1 MGNRDAR
8 RLGLIEAALQGRIT
22 NQQGADSLGMSRRQF
37 KRLRHRVAREGPQG
51 LIHRSRGRPSSHQ
64 LAPAVREKVVA
75 LLTQQAARLN
85 DCHVADLLAEDSVAV
100 SADSV
105 RRIRCR
111 LGLAPKRHRRPPR
124 HRRRRER
131 QPAAGALVLV
141 DGSPFP
147 WLGEDQPRCT
157 LVGALDDATG
167 AILALTLRAEEDLH
181 GYAVVLREVCV
192 SYGLPLALYGDRTNI
207 FVRNDD
213 HWTLEEELQGRQ
225 FPTQMGR
232 TLEELGIRYI
242 AARSPQAKG
251 RVERLWN
258 TLQDRLAAELALR
271 GIRTWAAALA
281 FLPQFIARFNRR
293 FARPAAATAVWRRP
307 PRDLDRLLAC
317 RYERVV
323 ARDNTVALEGR
334 RLQLPAG
341 PWQRSYHGSRVELR
355 ELLDGRLL
363 VFCRGQLLAEQRA
376 PAEPFTL
383 APRRHHRPPPP
394 NSSNNGRHKATQK
407 PDRPRSRPKG
417 QPPQTPPRAPQPTR
431 SPTPDHPWR
440 HGLPI
445 PISRARV

>member
-8 RLGLIEAALQGRIT
+8 RLGLIQAALQGRIT

-37 KRLRHRVAREGPQG
+37 KRLRRRVAREGPGG
-51 LIHRSRGRPSSHQ
+51 LIHRSRGRPSSRQ
-64 LAPAVREKVVA
+64 LAPAVHEKVVA
-75 LLTQQAARLN
+75 LLTQPATRLN
-85 DCHVADLLAEDSVAV
+85 DCHVADLLAEDGVAV

-111 LGLAPKRHRRPPR
+111 LGMRAKRQRRPPR

-131 QPAAGALVLV
+131 EPSAGALVLV
-141 DGSPFP
+141 DGSPFQ
-147 WLGEDQPRCT
+147 WLGEDQPRWT

-181 GYAVVLREVCV
+181 GYAVVLREVCLT
-192 SYGLPLALYGDRTNI
+192 YGLPLALYGDRTSI

-232 TLEELGIRYI
+232 ILEELGIRYI

-271 GIRTWAAALA
+271 GIRTLAAALA

-317 RYERVV
+317 RYQRVV
-323 ARDNTVALEGR
+323 ARDNTIALAGR

-341 PWQRSYHGSRVELR
+341 PWQRSYHGARVELR

-363 VFCRGQLLAEQRA
+363 VFRCGRLLAEQRA
-376 PAEPFTL
+376 PAQPFTL
-383 APRRHHRPPPP
+383 APRRCSRPSPPKP
-394 NSSNNGRHKATQK
+394 SKTERREAPHK
-407 PDRPRSRPKG
+407 PDRPRPRPKG
-417 QPPQTPPRAPQPTR
+417 QAARTQSRAPHATR
-431 SPTPDHPWR
+431 SPAPDHPWR
-440 HGLPI
+440 HGLPV